1 MGEREDAAYAA
12 TVEEYDIAVRRLAG
26 ARAAGEDAAR
36 VLVLERA
43 ADAAWARV
51 RSAFDAASPPAV
63 GGAGRRARADDD

>member
-12 TVEEYDIAVRRLAG
+12 TVEEYDIAVRRLEG

-36 VLVLERA
+36 LTALGRA
-43 ADAAWARV
+43 ADAAWTRL

-63 GGAGRRARADDD
+63 GGAGRRARGADD